1 MEIDLNCVLSL
12 ITTIKQGI
20 KQKCKIIISSEE
32 YGFNILTETRNK
44 KTGRY
49 MYTEE
54 TITHDTIVDFD
65 KLEQENLIKHFIDKT
80 NHYAREEQSKTLG

>member
-1 MEIDLNCVLSL
+1 
-12 ITTIKQGI
+12 
-20 KQKCKIIISSEE
+20 
-32 YGFNILTETRNK
+32 
-44 KTGRY
+44 

-80 NHYAREEQSKTLG
+80 NHYAREEQSKTLGNNNGIYQRRRRKIHFI